1 MAFISNG
8 TTVASGGSLQNV
20 ASAVADIAL
29 DAVGSYVFAGKTSSQ
44 SIGAT
49 IAGSSLQKGR
59 VTSGFEL
66 DGGSTLSGTWRR
78 MGGDHNTAQ
87 AVTLF
92 LRIS

>member
-20 ASAVADIAL
+20 GSATASIAL
-29 DAVGSYVFAGKTSSQ
+29 DAVGSYVFGGKTSNFT
-44 SIGAT
+44 IGAT
-49 IAGSSLQKGR
+49 VAGSNLRKGR

-78 MGGDHNTAQ
+78 MGGDQNTAQ